1 MAVLPKEHNGL
12 YFDKLVRTQKS
23 ESLLSLIMATYHA
36 YNSSAVDVKADIA
49 KRLVDGYNL
58 FRNNP
63 VGQNS
68 GAGTYEGTSDQFAS
82 QYTIG
87 HEMAIWKDSDL
98 HLTDFAK
105 KVATNEITIREYLDV
120 IFLNYIQPISGKIVH
135 PLYEILSYMKTNNV
149 KFVEKSNLPSVLK
162 CNCDNEAINGLVNLI
177 KDTNY
182 LYYKDS
188 KLELNDSINLDLL
201 LGLCNKKYLSEDG
214 FLKAKNELSNSSV
227 YEEYIS
233 TNQKEIKS
241 LYIFRKAYEYDDLS
255 FDDVVKKLKE
265 SINSYDKVVGIH
277 LFGIEYGPCIR
288 KNKYN
293 INDIVRAA
301 GISDSYFV
309 EINKGIKLSKY
320 VYPKDNFD
328 GDTFINNNVSENN
341 CEIDVLNHNLYGI
354 HITNLNDALSE
365 TNPHI
370 CIGWAS
376 MGDLSNY
383 TNKTE
388 MAAKYNETWPDA
400 KPMTKAQNVGQLN
413 RFVNEAKIGDYVLF
427 IDYKKIN
434 IGVIESDYIYNNISY
449 AEQDPEYVNV
459 RKVKWIKKD
468 IDRSIFP
475 KAMSN
480 SMASAMS
487 FFKLNDY
494 RSVIADVL
502 NDSYESDETA
512 NDDSGLKEIVDYN
525 FTNKSGVN
533 LIVYGTPGCGKSYYV
548 QHTLLYKGGYRFD
561 DNGINCL
568 DAIRTTFFQ
577 DYTNTDFVGQIM
589 PVVNADKSVTYEF
602 NPGPFTLALNK
613 AIQNPDKP
621 IALVI
626 EELNRGNAASI
637 FGDIF
642 QLLDRDNGTSIYNI
656 TNVNIQKYLEEQN
669 PTMKFDY
676 IKLPSNLSIFAT
688 MNTSDQNVFTLDTAF
703 KRRWKFEKIKNT
715 FLENH
720 KFKGSFI
727 PGMDMDWEEFCNS
740 INEYIVND
748 KNFINSEDKQLGVYF
763 VDEKGLR
770 KVQGDVSTEESR
782 KEFAYK
788 IFEYLWDDVAKYD
801 REKWFNN
808 IKTLDTLIDKYV
820 DEGADDKSGINV
832 FSDGIFKKK

>member
-1 MAVLPKEHNGL
+1 MATLPKEHSKV
-12 YFDKLVRTQKS
+12 YFDTLCRTKKM
-23 ESLLSLIMATYHA
+23 ETVLSLIKATFNA
-36 YNSSAVDVKADIA
+36 YKTKNVNVKEEIA
-49 KRLVDGYNL
+49 HRLKAAYELLKIG
-58 FRNNP
+58 NN
-63 VGQNS
+63 GSGS
-68 GAGTYEGTSDQFAS
+68 GAGTYSGSTSQFES

-87 HEMAIWKDSDL
+87 HEMGIWHDSDL
-98 HLTDFAK
+98 HLTFEAMLVACDF
-105 KVATNEITIREYLDV
+105 ITIKDYFDLV
-120 IFLNYIQPISGKIVH
+120 FKNYVQLIDGKVYH
-135 PLYEILSYMKTNNV
+135 PLYGILKYMIDNNTSYIQVSKIAEVFDGKCDDEQCRSIANFLIGTSYFELSTIGRETKLRYVSNDI
-149 KFVEKSNLPSVLK
+149 EKQDLFKL
-162 CNCDNEAINGLVNLI
+162 CNITYLTSDGYTRI
-177 KDTNY
+177 KN
-182 LYYKDS
+182 
-188 KLELNDSINLDLL
+188 ELNDSLSYENYLFSRRNEGLL
-201 LGLCNKKYLSEDG
+201 FEGKTKDE
-214 FLKAKNELSNSSV
+214 
-227 YEEYIS
+227 
-233 TNQKEIKS
+233 
-241 LYIFRKAYEYDDLS
+241 
-255 FDDVVKKLKE
+255 
-265 SINSYDKVVGIH
+265 
-277 LFGIEYGPCIR
+277 
-288 KNKYN
+288 
-293 INDIVRAA
+293 VRALFRNWLKSNLNQFSSTGHNGYDSMLFQIFDILESS
-301 GISDSYFV
+301 GIVNKDIYRNSGKLYYQIIRELYLENSDAMARDDSQNNPGRAAFPFYSDFV
-309 EINKGIKLSKY
+309 SQI
-320 VYPKDNFD
+320 
-328 GDTFINNNVSENN
+328 
-341 CEIDVLNHNLYGI
+341 CLYGWDEVSRGVVN
-354 HITNLNDALSE
+354 NLS
-365 TNPHI
+365 T
-370 CIGWAS
+370 S
-376 MGDLSNY
+376 DLIPLIKEEADENQVVQIKEQCNY
-383 TNKTE
+383 SFRNK
-388 MAAKYNETWPDA
+388 D
-400 KPMTKAQNVGQLN
+400 GQ
-413 RFVNEAKIGDYVLF
+413 
-427 IDYKKIN
+427 
-434 IGVIESDYIYNNISY
+434 
-449 AEQDPEYVNV
+449 
-459 RKVKWIKKD
+459 
-468 IDRSIFP
+468 
-475 KAMSN
+475 
-480 SMASAMS
+480 
-487 FFKLNDY
+487 
-494 RSVIADVL
+494 
-502 NDSYESDETA
+502 
-512 NDDSGLKEIVDYN
+512 
-525 FTNKSGVN
+525 N

-715 FLENH
+715 FLEDH

-740 INEYIVND
+740 INEFIVND

-770 KVQGDVSTEESR
+770 KVQGDGSTEESR